1 MWSAVA
7 CYRFVVA
14 VGFIRHIIFCAINR
28 TATVETSFCFKKRK
42 QAFALQ
48 SKNKFSIMSEIK
60 VKILKNKNFPD
71 IKLPNYQT
79 PNSSGMDLYAATE
92 NAIILKPNEIK
103 LIPTGIKLSIP
114 KGYEGQIRP
123 RSGLALKNSVGILNS
138 PGTIDADYRGE
149 VGVVMF
155 NFGKEDFVISRGDRI
170 AQIVFCKVEKAQ
182 LIEVDELDSTKRNE
196 GGFGHTGK

>member
-1 MWSAVA
+1 
-7 CYRFVVA
+7 
-14 VGFIRHIIFCAINR
+14 
-28 TATVETSFCFKKRK
+28 
-42 QAFALQ
+42 
-48 SKNKFSIMSEIK
+48 MSEIK
-60 VKILKNKNFPD
+60 VKILKDKNFID

-79 PNSSGMDLYAATE
+79 PNSSGMDLYAAVE